1 MERRNLAVILSVII
15 IAAFI
20 SSLFLTKLYLPAP
33 SPIGYKDIT
42 APELHSMLKN
52 KDFLLIN
59 THIPYEG
66 EIEGT
71 DLFIPYNDTQS
82 HLDKLPIDKNAKIVV
97 YCMSDRM
104 SNIAAKELVEQGY
117 TNILNLDGGMIAWK
131 ENEYHLIY

>member
-1 MERRNLAVILSVII
+1 MERRKLAAILSVII

-20 SSLFLTKLYLPAP
+20 SSLFLLKLYRPTP
-33 SPIGYKDIT
+33 SPIGYEDVT
-42 APELHSMLKN
+42 APELHSMLEN

-104 SNIAAKELVEQGY
+104 SNIAAKELVELGY
-117 TNILNLDGGMIAWK
+117 TNVLNLDGGMISWK
-131 ENEYHLIY
+131 ESGYNLIY